1 MAIDERAGVVPKMK
15 LVAQNR
21 KARFQFH
28 LLQKMEAGIE
38 LRGTEVKAL
47 RNGSVSLTEA
57 YCKIDGGEI
66 YLHNANISQYSHGN
80 VWNHDPVRPRKLLLH
95 KNEILRLDQKIKERG
110 LTLVPT
116 RLYFNERGK
125 AKVEIALAKGKKLY
139 DKREDIAKRD
149 LERRLRSRT
158 DR

>member
-1 MAIDERAGVVPKMK
+1 MK
-15 LVAQNR
+15 LIAQNR

-28 LLQKMEAGIE
+28 LLQKVEAGIE

-57 YCKIDGGEI
+57 YCKIDSGEI

-95 KNEILRLDQKIKERG
+95 KNEILRLDQKVKERG

-116 RLYFNERGK
+116 RMYFNERGK

>member
-1 MAIDERAGVVPKMK
+1 MK
-15 LVAQNR
+15 LIAQNR

-57 YCKIDGGEI
+57 YCKIDSGEI
-66 YLHNANISQYSHGN
+66 YLYNANISQYSHGN

-95 KNEILRLDQKIKERG
+95 KNEILRLDQKVKERG

-116 RLYFNERGK
+116 RMYFNERGK
-125 AKVEIALAKGKKLY
+125 AKIEIALAKGKKLY